1 MDNKTFRLEE
11 LNSGFWSKVIL
22 INIWPS
28 SGHGGPGSLW
38 IVTSDK
44 KQYFISYETF
54 PFEKMTLS
62 EFCPILKK
70 KEKIVDYAHPFA
82 VENNGWK
89 YLPEHMTLIRDDFYE
104 SFIKMYDFYTKF
116 YKERGLAIFHMPTIA
131 GYALGINGEPERY
144 NEEKAYLLWEQRE
157 KEAEEREKF
166 RKSIAL
172 TKDDFVWNKLRA
184 NNIPTNHEE
193 GEYALLFKNVEEK
206 VVGYKFT
213 ILYQREEIAP
223 LAYLSTNKTIEY
235 YILLEQK
242 FDDVFGPLYLSEDEK
257 EKEFSQAFDYS
268 CSLDNYTVN
277 SYGEFIR
284 AFKTKE
290 EAKEYLVEVAN
301 IRDYANKHNIIK
313 DIDDKRIMYKNWLR
327 KYQGIIAFREHYKEI
342 LKIVCNYKFK
352 NHCAGGKYLFDE
364 IVEKTNIDKD
374 LLKEMWQYIPLIL
387 TPQTQEKAQAILSE
401 CKEYLENGVDK

>member
-1 MDNKTFRLEE
+1 MENNTFKLEE
-11 LNSGFWSKVIL
+11 MNSEFWKKVIL

-28 SGHGGPGSLW
+28 SGHGGPGCIW

-54 PFEKMTLS
+54 PFEEMTLS
-62 EFCPILKK
+62 EFCPFLKK

-82 VENNGWK
+82 AENNGWK

-104 SFIKMYDFYTKF
+104 NFIKIYDYYTKF

-131 GYALGINGEPERY
+131 GYALGLSEELERF

-157 KEAEEREKF
+157 KEAEEREEF

-184 NNIPTNHEE
+184 NNIPTNPEE

-213 ILYQREEIAP
+213 ILYQRKEIAP
-223 LAYLSTNKTIEY
+223 LAYSSTDSSIEY

-257 EKEFSQAFDYS
+257 EKEFPQAFDYS
-268 CSLDNYTVN
+268 YSLDNYVVN
-277 SYGEFIR
+277 SYGNFIR
-284 AFKTKE
+284 TFKTME
-290 EAKEYLVEVAN
+290 EAKDYIVEVAN
-301 IRDYANKHNIIK
+301 IRDYANKWNIIK
-313 DIDDKRIMYKNWLR
+313 DFDNKEIMYKNWLR
-327 KYQGIIAFREHYKEI
+327 KYQGILSFREHYKEI
-342 LKIVCNYKFK
+342 LEIVCDYRFK
-352 NHCAGGKYLFDE
+352 RYCAGGKYLFDE
-364 IVEKTNIDKD
+364 IIEKTNIDKD
-374 LLKEMWQYIPLIL
+374 LLKETWRHIPLIL
-387 TPQTQEKAQAILSE
+387 TPQTQEKAENILRE
-401 CKEYLENGVDK
+401 CKDYLENEGKI